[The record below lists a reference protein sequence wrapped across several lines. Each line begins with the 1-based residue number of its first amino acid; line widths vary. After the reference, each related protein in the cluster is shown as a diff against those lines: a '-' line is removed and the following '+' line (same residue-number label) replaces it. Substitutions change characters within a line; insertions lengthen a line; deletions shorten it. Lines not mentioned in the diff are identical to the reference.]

1 MLHTVTFIKVG
12 LQDVE
17 KLQAISRVTF
27 MQTFSAD
34 NTAADMEAYLN
45 TSFSIEKV
53 QFMFG

>member
-45 TSFSIEKV
+45 TSFSIEKLT
-53 QFMFG
+53 